1 MIGAERCEP
10 GRSDCN
16 EGCAYG
22 AKYKGTKV
30 SNISNS
36 KDHIDNSES
45 MRLLMQRL
53 LIWARFMLTGS
64 CYCAL
69 YLLGCVD
76 VSGLSA

>member
-1 MIGAERCEP
+1 MIGAERCEL

-16 EGCAYG
+16 EGCARG

-45 MRLLMQRL
+45 MRLIMQGL
-53 LIWARFMLTGS
+53 LIWARFMMMGS

-69 YLLGCVD
+69 YLVSCVG